1 MTSRERL
8 TLTLQGKKADRI
20 PVSPFL
26 WYNNMFEMFGYIPR
40 IEDNYCPRDFDVV
53 SKWVEYCN
61 VFGFDVLFAGGF
73 LFDRFVPGSGPDW
86 DVAVTKEGNADTE
99 KRTTV
104 VRTPSGEL
112 TQVMNFRRS
121 EPHLI
126 VLALEKYLIEE
137 KRDFEIF
144 RKHVPPAEYVDCAVI
159 RRARKVVADSGLVNL
174 ATFGA
179 FNTLN
184 MFRKLDA
191 MMMDPY
197 TDEGFYREMMEFF
210 TGWNNVL
217 LRKVVKAGA
226 DSLELGGNLATSGA
240 GPEFFKSFVMEY
252 ENRMA
257 RQIHADGAFVVY
269 HNCGDAQKIMHLYND
284 LDIDCWG
291 YLTGAPFGDVVL
303 EDALRVLRPNMALR
317 GNIDQVEFL
326 RKATVTEVRDRVA
339 GLLAKVKGRGNWI
352 LSTSDFFFD
361 GTPYENI
368 HAFADA
374 GRDLGLYS

>member
-8 TLTLQGKKADRI
+8 TLTLRGKRADRVPI
-20 PVSPFL
+20 SPFL
-26 WYNNMFEMFGYIPR
+26 WYNNMFEMFGYTPR
-40 IEDNYCPRDFDVV
+40 IDDNYCPEDFDAAA
-53 SKWVEYCN
+53 KWVEYCG
-61 VFGFDVLFAGGF
+61 VFGFDVMFAGGF
-73 LFDRFVPGSGPDW
+73 LFDRFVPGPGPDW
-86 DVAVTKEGNADTE
+86 DVEITRVGDSDTQ

-104 VRTPSGEL
+104 VKTPRGNL

-126 VLALEKYLIEE
+126 VLAVEKYILETRE
-137 KRDFEIF
+137 DFEIF
-144 RKHVPPAEYVDCAVI
+144 RAYAPPAEYLDAAVI
-159 RRARKVVADSGLVNL
+159 RHARAVVGDTGLVNL

-184 MFRKLDA
+184 MFRKLES

-197 TDEGFYREMMEFF
+197 TDEGFYREMMGFF
-210 TGWNNVL
+210 TGWNLPIINNV
-217 LRKVVKAGA
+217 VAAGA
-226 DSLELGGNLATSGA
+226 DSIELGGNLATSGA
-240 GPEFFKSFVMEY
+240 GPDFFKSYVMEY
-252 ENRMA
+252 ENTLA

-284 LDIDCWG
+284 LDINCWG

-303 EDALRVLRPNMALR
+303 EDALRVLRPDMALR

-326 RKATVTEVRDRVA
+326 RKAKPAEVRQRVA
-339 GLLAKVKGRGNWI
+339 GLLEKVKPRGNWI

-361 GTPYENI
+361 GTPSENI

-374 GRDLGLYS
+374 GREYGGY